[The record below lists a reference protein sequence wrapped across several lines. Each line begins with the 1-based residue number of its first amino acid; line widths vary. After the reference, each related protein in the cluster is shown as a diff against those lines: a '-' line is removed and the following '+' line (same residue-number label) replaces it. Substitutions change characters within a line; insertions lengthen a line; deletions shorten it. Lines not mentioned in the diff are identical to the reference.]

1 LVRMRRVLSRVAWM
15 CVCVFV
21 WPNYYAAWVIEW
33 MVSPLALLDY
43 DLPIYHRL
51 RSPPFLDRVR

>member
-1 LVRMRRVLSRVAWM
+1 MRRVLSRVAWM